1 MSPLLL
7 LLVMLVLCVA
17 WLTAAATAVRTVS
30 RIWLRHWVERKL
42 AGSASAE
49 VYLERPQR
57 LLLAA
62 GTVIAA
68 LTFTIGAV
76 AGSQAQSP
84 MEMARLLATA
94 VVLLLVVGQ
103 LLPRAI
109 ARRWGVALV
118 PVLLPALH
126 ALGVVVSPLLWVAER
141 AARLVA
147 RPAPLVPDDPREAL
161 EDLLREGELE
171 GVGEA
176 DESAIISGVVEFGVT
191 RVRDVM
197 TPRERIVAVDRS
209 LAAAD
214 MARATADAGYSRLPV
229 IEGDLDHVVGMIHSF
244 DVLERPEAPAARLR
258 RVTFAAP
265 DLHCLDL
272 MRTMLRERRHLA
284 IVRDAAGRTL
294 GLVTLDD
301 VVEELVGDIHD
312 EHDDASAREGE

>member
-1 MSPLLL
+1 MSPLLV
-7 LLVMLVLCVA
+7 LLVLLVA

-42 AGSASAE
+42 SGSASAE

-76 AGSQAQSP
+76 AGSQAQSG
-84 MEMARLLATA
+84 MELARALAVA

-126 ALGVVVSPLLWVAER
+126 ALGVVVSPVLWLAER
-141 AARLVA
+141 AARTLA
-147 RPAPLVPDDPREAL
+147 RPAPRTPDDPREAL

-176 DESAIISGVVEFGVT
+176 EESAIISGVAEFGAT

-197 TPRERIVAVDRS
+197 TPRERIVAVERS
-209 LAAAD
+209 LPAAE
-214 MARATADAGYSRLPV
+214 MARLIAGSAFSRVPV
-229 IEGDLDHVVGMIHSF
+229 MDGDLDHVAGMIHSF
-244 DVLERPEAPAARLR
+244 DVLEHPEAPAARLR
-258 RVTFAAP
+258 RVMYAAP
-265 DLHCLDL
+265 DLPCLDL
-272 MRTMLRERRHLA
+272 MRSMLLERRHLA
-284 IVRDAAGRTL
+284 IVRDAGGRTL
-294 GLVTLDD
+294 GLATLDD
-301 VVEELVGDIHD
+301 LVEELVGDIHD
-312 EHDDASAREGE
+312 EYDDASSQANA

>member
-1 MSPLLL
+1 MS
-7 LLVMLVLCVA
+7 LLVLFLVLIVA

-42 AGSASAE
+42 SGSASAE

-62 GTVIAA
+62 GTVIAG
-68 LTFTIGAV
+68 LTFTIGLV
-76 AGSQAQSP
+76 AGSQSQTPAA
-84 MEMARLLATA
+84 MARALATA
-94 VVLLLVVGQ
+94 VLLLLAVGQ

-126 ALGVVVSPLLWVAER
+126 GLGVVVSPVLWLAER
-141 AARLVA
+141 AARALA
-147 RPAPLVPDDPREAL
+147 RPAPLVPEDPREAL

-176 DESAIISGVVEFGVT
+176 DESAIISGVAEFGAT

-197 TPRERIVAVDRS
+197 TPRDKIVAVDRS
-209 LAAAD
+209 LPAAD
-214 MARATADAGYSRLPV
+214 MARIVARAAYSRVPV
-229 IEGDLDHVVGMIHSF
+229 IDGDLDHVMGMIHSF

-265 DLHCLDL
+265 DLPCLAL
-272 MRTMLRERRHLA
+272 MRTMLLERRHLA
-284 IVRDAAGRTL
+284 IVRDAEGRTL

-312 EHDDASAREGE
+312 EHDDASTREGA

>member
-1 MSPLLL
+1 MSL
-7 LLVMLVLCVA
+7 LLVLLVLLVA

-42 AGSASAE
+42 SGSASAE

-62 GTVIAA
+62 GTVVAA

-76 AGSQAQSP
+76 AGSQAQSG
-84 MEMARLLATA
+84 MALARALTVA
-94 VVLLLVVGQ
+94 VLLLLVVGQ

-109 ARRWGVALV
+109 ARRWGVVLL

-126 ALGVVVSPLLWVAER
+126 ALGVVVSPVLWLAER
-141 AARLVA
+141 AARGLA
-147 RPAPLVPDDPREAL
+147 RPAPPTPDDRREAL

-176 DESAIISGVVEFGVT
+176 EESAIISGVAEFGAT

-209 LAAAD
+209 TPAAE
-214 MARATADAGYSRLPV
+214 MARMIAGAAYSRVPV
-229 IEGDLDHVVGMIHSF
+229 MDGDLDHVAGMIHSF
-244 DVLERPEAPAARLR
+244 DVLEHPQAPAARLR
-258 RVTFAAP
+258 RVMYAAP
-265 DLHCLDL
+265 DLPCLDL
-272 MRTMLRERRHLA
+272 MRSMLLERRHLA
-284 IVRDAAGRTL
+284 IVRDASGRTL
-294 GLVTLDD
+294 GLATLDD
-301 VVEELVGDIHD
+301 LVEELVGDIHD
-312 EHDDASAREGE
+312 EYDDASSQAKA

>member
-7 LLVMLVLCVA
+7 LLVLVVA

-42 AGSASAE
+42 SGSASAE

-62 GTVIAA
+62 GTVVAA
-68 LTFTIGAV
+68 LTFTIGSV
-76 AGSQAQSP
+76 AGSQAQTP
-84 MEMARLLATA
+84 AALARTLAVA
-94 VVLLLVVGQ
+94 VLLLLVFGQ

-126 ALGVVVSPLLWVAER
+126 AVGVVVFPVLWLAER
-141 AARLVA
+141 AAHALA
-147 RPAPLVPDDPREAL
+147 RSAPPVPDDPREAL

-176 DESAIISGVVEFGVT
+176 DESAIISGVAEFGAT

-197 TPRERIVAVDRS
+197 TIRERIVAVDRS
-209 LAAAD
+209 LPAGE
-214 MARATADAGYSRLPV
+214 MARMVARAAYSRVPV
-229 IEGDLDHVVGMIHSF
+229 IDGDLDHVVGMIHSF

-265 DLHCLDL
+265 ELPCLEL
-272 MRTMLRERRHLA
+272 MRTMLVERRHLA
-284 IVRDAAGRTL
+284 IVRDAGGRTI

-312 EHDDASAREGE
+312 EHDDASAGEGA